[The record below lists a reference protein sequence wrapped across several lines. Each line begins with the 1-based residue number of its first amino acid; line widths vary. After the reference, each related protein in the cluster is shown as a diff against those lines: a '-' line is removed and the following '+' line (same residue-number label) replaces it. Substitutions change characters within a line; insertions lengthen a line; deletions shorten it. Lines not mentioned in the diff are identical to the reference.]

1 MSRILVAAL
10 GAVLLLGTQAPAQT
24 AGKTRIVFANFND
37 EHTFGA
43 SVLRGIHAAAKN
55 RPDVEI
61 LYLDNKSD
69 AARAVENARNAATVK
84 PDVFISYNTVP
95 AAGPQIGRIL
105 KDANVPVLSVQ
116 VRVPG
121 TPLYA
126 VDNELSGYAA
136 AKAVADAAKAKF
148 GTGTPAV
155 LLLTFPEG
163 GPLFIERT
171 AAARKA
177 VAEAYP
183 DAKIEEQSTKNDPSV
198 ARQHATDFLTRNP
211 NAKIIIWAH
220 VDSMGIAALTAAR
233 NASRADDVLI
243 SATGGDASTLPEI
256 RRAGSSFVGT
266 FSFFP
271 ELWGNEL
278 IDLAV
283 RLAKKE
289 TLPETIRPKRQLFLS
304 VQNVDQFY
312 PR

>member
-10 GAVLLLGTQAPAQT
+10 GAALLFGTHADAQT

-43 SVLRGIHAAAKN
+43 SVLHGIQTAAKS

-69 AARAVENARNAATVK
+69 AARAVENARNAATIK
-84 PDVFISYNTVP
+84 PHVFISYNTVP
-95 AAGPQIGRIL
+95 AAGPQIARIM
-105 KDANVPVLSVQ
+105 KEANVPVLSVQ
-116 VRVPG
+116 VRAPG

-126 VDNELSGYAA
+126 VDNQLSGYAA
-136 AKAVADAAKAKF
+136 AKALADAAKKKF
-148 GTGTPAV
+148 GERAPAV

-163 GPLFIERT
+163 GPLFLERT

-177 VAEAYP
+177 IAEAYP

-211 NAKIIIWAH
+211 NIKVIIWTH

-233 NASRADDVLI
+233 NATRTDDVLI
-243 SATGGDASTLPEI
+243 SSTGGDASTLPEI
-256 RRAGSSFVGT
+256 RRPGSSFVGT

-271 ELWGNEL
+271 ELWGSEL

-283 RLAKKE
+283 RLAKGE
-289 TLPETIRPKRQLFLS
+289 TLQETIRPARQLFLS
-304 VQNVDQFY
+304 AENVDKYY